1 MPIGGSDY
9 HRHEDHA
16 TLAAPTTW
24 VEAEERSVDAV
35 LAAMVDGRVAI
46 SADPA
51 SPVLLRHDGEL
62 VAVDADGT
70 TLVDD
75 HRRGAPRGRRNDHG
89 RLHPLTAAGT
99 VRAVL
104 APHMSQIRDV

>member
-1 MPIGGSDY
+1 M
-9 HRHEDHA
+9 
-16 TLAAPTTW
+16 
-24 VEAEERSVDAV
+24 EAEERSVDAV
-35 LAAMVDGRVAI
+35 LAAMVEGRVAI

-75 HRRGAPRGRRNDHG
+75 HRGA
-89 RLHPLTAAGT
+89 RLVVDGT
-99 VRAVL
+99 IVAFTR
-104 APHMSQIRDV
+104 